1 MSLIQEHIE
10 AIIVSLLAVNSYGVE
25 KSYALLPNLR
35 NMGLTD
41 PTQVAKADTVDVM
54 MRLDRSGYNRGMLS
68 DMMADRL
75 INLMK
80 AVSNGEL
87 EDLTGL
93 VSKGD
98 EAGASELLCKVKG
111 IGPRVAENVWMLAK
125 QKSTLR
131 Q

>member
-131 Q
+131 